1 MSKLP
6 GDVRLQIAW
15 NSVRDVWEIKGLL
28 GIIRRE
34 VEARELSEHIK
45 ADSERKIKPP
55 SRFPSTT
62 TSLAAQG
69 QQGNQTHSV
78 KCAYCGQL
86 HFLSSCK
93 KEVQPS
99 KRKEILRRSNW
110 CFVCLQVGQR
120 ASKCNPTKKCR
131 RCGARDHQS
140 ICEKPVSKP
149 TNAGKIE
156 GDSYS
161 PARKPNPPNTE
172 SGENQ
177 TVTGCQNSTTVT
189 TRVKCKVFL

>member
-1 MSKLP
+1 M
-6 GDVRLQIAW
+6 
-15 NSVRDVWEIKGLL
+15 
-28 GIIRRE
+28 
-34 VEARELSEHIK
+34 EARELSSHE

-78 KCAYCGQL
+78 KCAYCAQL
-86 HFLSSCK
+86 HFSASCK

-99 KRKEILRRSNW
+99 ERKEILRRSNR
-110 CFVCLQVGQR
+110 CFCV
-120 ASKCNPTKKCR
+120 CNPTKKCR
-131 RCGARDHQS
+131 RCGARDCQS
-140 ICEKPVSKP
+140 ICGKPVSKP

-177 TVTGCQNSTTVT
+177 TVTGCQNSTMVT